1 MNANELGSP
10 TRTVIITQSQPP
22 RKWKSLCSSFGN
34 LIALA
39 ALGVLL
45 GGQYKAAAWDVY
57 SDNFDNGNDTSP
69 SPAWLHFD
77 PIHGAFPSYPANT
90 FTCPVDPAGGY
101 NYLLHAAASPSP
113 GTLGP
118 ARTIA
123 YRPDIYTNFNI
134 TADLL
139 PG

>member
-1 MNANELGSP
+1 MRNAHPPKSSPIINTPMNANELGSP

-57 SDNFDNGNDTSP
+57 SDNFDNGNDTPPPPRPLPFSP
-69 SPAWLHFD
+69 LPH
-77 PIHGAFPSYPANT
+77 AFS
-90 FTCPVDPAGGY
+90 FCPPHP
-101 NYLLHAAASPSP
+101 L
-113 GTLGP
+113 
-118 ARTIA
+118 
-123 YRPDIYTNFNI
+123 
-134 TADLL
+134 
-139 PG
+139 